1 MHRDVVGNGLASGI
15 GDDEDANL
23 RGQVGVGLV
32 QVEVDILALNAH
44 DAANLKLLADDGGES
59 VQTILDSALTHGGGE
74 QRVEVGGAGSNGGSQ
89 DLVGEVDEL
98 LVLGDEVG
106 LGVNLDQHADG
117 AVGLCGQQASG
128 GLAALALGQGLQAL
142 QADDLEGLL
151 GVAVG
156 LGQSLLDI
164 HHAGAGLLTQR
175 LHICSGEIR
184 HRMIPLS

>member
-1 MHRDVVGNGLASGI
+1 MHRDVVGDGLTGSI

-23 RGQVGVGLV
+23 RGQVGVRLV
-32 QVEVDILALNAH
+32 QVEVNILALNAH
-44 DAANLKLLADDGGES
+44 DAANLELLADDGSEG
-59 VQTILDSALTHGGGE
+59 VQAILDGALAHGGGE
-74 QRVEVGGAGSNGGSQ
+74 QCVQVGSLGGDGGGQ

-106 LGVNLDQHADG
+106 LRVDLDQHADG
-117 AVGLCGQQASG
+117 AVGLSGQQAGG

>member
-1 MHRDVVGNGLASGI
+1 MHRDVVGDGLAGGV
-15 GDDEDANL
+15 GDDEHANL
-23 RGQVGVGLV
+23 RGQVRVGLV
-32 QVEVDILALNAH
+32 QVEVDVLALNAH
-44 DAANLKLLADDGGES
+44 DAANLQLLADDGGEGIQA
-59 VQTILDSALTHGGGE
+59 VLDGALTHGGGE
-74 QRVEVGGAGSNGGSQ
+74 QRVEVGSLGGNGGGQ
-89 DLVGEVDEL
+89 NLVGEVDEL

-106 LGVNLDQHADG
+106 LGVDLDQHADG
-117 AVGLCGQQASG
+117 AVGLRGQQAGG

-142 QADDLEGLL
+142 QADDLESLL